1 MTGTTRLNDYYA
13 VLGVSRDASQEEIKK
28 AYRRLARKL
37 HPDVNPGPEAEEE
50 FKRVSQAYD
59 VLSDPDKRRSFDLG
73 ADPFATAGA
82 GFGTGPGFS
91 FSDVMDAF
99 FGAGATA
106 GARGPRPRVQR
117 GQDALVRL
125 DIDLAKAV
133 FGSEEELTLDT
144 AIGCSRCGGDG
155 AEPGTGRQTCPIC
168 RGRGEIQQVQRSF
181 LGQVMTSRPC
191 VNCQGFGSTLIDP
204 CHDCSGDGRVR
215 TRRTLKLKVP
225 AGVDTGTRIQLTGE
239 GEVGHG
245 NGPQG
250 DLYVEIRVTG
260 HDTYTRRGDD
270 LHCTIELPMAAAA
283 LGTTLKLSTFDG
295 MQDLEIKP
303 GTQSGDVITL
313 RGLGVTHL
321 RHGGRGDLLVHT
333 TVVTPSRLTEEQEEL
348 LRQFA
353 ALRGE
358 ERPEGRLTPN
368 KGLFGKIRD
377 AFKEK

>member
-1 MTGTTRLNDYYA
+1 MNDYYA

-50 FKRVSQAYD
+50 FKRVSQAYE
-59 VLSDPDKRRSFDLG
+59 VLSDPQKRRSFDLG
-73 ADPFATAGA
+73 ADPFATAGG
-82 GFGTGPGFS
+82 GFGAGAGFS

-99 FGAGATA
+99 FGAGAAA
-106 GARGPRPRVQR
+106 GSRGPRSRVQR

-144 AIGCSRCGGDG
+144 AIGCVRCGGDG
-155 AEPGTGRQTCPIC
+155 AEPGTGRQTCGIC
-168 RGRGEIQQVQRSF
+168 HGAGEVQQVQRSF

-191 VNCQGFGSTLIDP
+191 VNCQGYGTVLTDP

-239 GEVGHG
+239 GEAGPG
-245 NGPQG
+245 NGPKA
-250 DLYVEIRVTG
+250 DLYVEIRVLN
-260 HDTYTRRGDD
+260 HDTFTRRADD
-270 LHCTIELPMAAAA
+270 LHCSVELPMAAAA
-283 LGTTLKLSTFDG
+283 LGTTVKLSTFDG
-295 MQDLEIKP
+295 MQDLEIRP
-303 GTQSGDVITL
+303 GTQSGDVLTL

-321 RHGGRGDLLVHT
+321 RHGGRGDLLVHA
-333 TVVTPSRLTEEQEEL
+333 TVQTPTRLTEEQQEL

-358 ERPEGRLTPN
+358 ERPEGRLTPAN
-368 KGLFGKIRD
+368 KGLFGKLRD
-377 AFKEK
+377 AFKDK

>member
-1 MTGTTRLNDYYA
+1 MNDYYA
-13 VLGVSRDASQEEIKK
+13 VLGVARDASQEDIKK

-37 HPDVNPGPEAEEE
+37 HPDVNPGADAEEE

-59 VLSDPDKRRSFDLG
+59 VLSDPQKRRSFDMG
-73 ADPFATAGA
+73 SDPFATAGGA
-82 GFGTGPGFS
+82 GYGAGAGFS

-99 FGAGATA
+99 FGAGAQA
-106 GARGPRPRVQR
+106 GTRGPRSRVQR

-133 FGSEEELTLDT
+133 FGSEEELTLET
-144 AIGCSRCGGDG
+144 AIGCTRCGGDG

-168 RGRGEIQQVQRSF
+168 KGAGEVQQVQRSF

-191 VNCQGFGSTLIDP
+191 VNCQGYGSTLTDP

-215 TRRTLKLKVP
+215 TRRNLKLKVP

-239 GEVGHG
+239 GEVGPG
-245 NGPQG
+245 NGPNA
-250 DLYVEIRVTG
+250 DLYVEIRVINHETF
-260 HDTYTRRGDD
+260 TRRGDD
-270 LHCTIELPMAAAA
+270 LHCSVELPMAAAA

-303 GTQSGDVITL
+303 GTQSGEVHTL

-321 RHGGRGDLLVHT
+321 RHGGRGDLLVHA
-333 TVVTPSRLTEEQEEL
+333 TVQTPTRLTEEQRDL
-348 LRQFA
+348 LQQFA

-358 ERPEGRLTPN
+358 ERPEGRLAPAN
-368 KGLFGKIRD
+368 KGLFGKLRD